1 MEERWT
7 AERLNE
13 ALLSHFG
20 HPAFREGQR
29 ETIRQVLNGE
39 DVVLVMPT
47 GSGKSLCYQL
57 TAMLMPG
64 VTIVVSPLIA
74 LMKDQVDALE
84 TKGIAA
90 TFINS
95 SISAGEMTQRLN
107 GVRSGRFKLVYIA
120 PERFR
125 NRQFREVLSQCD
137 LSLLTIDEAHCI
149 SQWGH
154 DFRPDYLNLK
164 SVAADFPAARILAV
178 TATATPEVR
187 GDIIVQLGMDGTVR
201 PAPSVIVT
209 GFARPNLYLKVERC
223 ATHRHKFLRLKSVI
237 EKHGCGIV
245 YCSTRKMVERV
256 AAMLADSGISALIY
270 HGAMSDNNRSETQ
283 NRFMADRSPVV
294 VATNAFGMG
303 VDRGDLNFVVHWDIP
318 GSLEA
323 YYQEVGRAG
332 RDGQAAWCEL
342 LFNYA
347 DIRTQQF
354 FLDGANP
361 TENDVLKLW
370 QAVQLSCMAEG
381 EVTRTQDEWAAQADI
396 KNSMTVGSVMAMMER
411 AGLIEREML
420 PGNRSFTVRLTADS
434 DLAGLTPQIRGLKT
448 KRDRDQH
455 KLTRLLQFIDTPGCR
470 HAFVLNYFGERIEAG
485 GCGGCDRCGSGAKSG
500 GAAPTEAQWVVIQ
513 KVLSCAARMKGRFG
527 ARRIAAVLHGEQ
539 DEALERHHLNQL
551 PTFGLL
557 AELPIQEIM
566 ALLAMLQSS
575 GCLEQSADIY
585 RMIALTPKGRS
596 VMLRELAGFQI
607 CWPESQGDAHPPKS
621 AAKGGRGSG
630 GAAVAPPAALN
641 GALVQ
646 QLREWARH
654 KAAAMGIPV
663 FQVLNRSTMEAI
675 AAALPA
681 DFASL
686 QDVKGMG
693 PVKVQRFGR
702 DILDIVVK
710 HN

>member
-1 MEERWT
+1 METPWT
-7 AERLNE
+7 TDKLNE
-13 ALLSHFG
+13 ALQRHFG
-20 HPAFREGQR
+20 HSAFREGQL
-29 ETIRQVLNGE
+29 ETIRQVLNGD

-57 TAMLMPG
+57 SAMLMPG

-95 SISAGEMTQRLN
+95 SISAGEMMQRLN

-125 NRQFREVLSQCD
+125 NRQFREVLSECD

-164 SVAADFPAARILAV
+164 GVVKDLPAARILAV

-187 GDIIVQLGMDGTVR
+187 DDIIVQLGLDGTIR
-201 PAPSVIVT
+201 PAPAVIVT

-223 ATHRHKFLRLKSVI
+223 ATHRHKFLRLKAVI
-237 EKHGCGIV
+237 ERHRCGIV

-256 AAMLADSGISALIY
+256 AAKLADSGISALTY
-270 HGAMSDNNRSETQ
+270 HGAMTDNNRSETQ
-283 NRFMADRSPVV
+283 NRFMTDDSPVV

-332 RDGQAAWCEL
+332 RDGQPAWCEL

-361 TENDVLKLW
+361 TESDVLKLW
-370 QAVQLSCMAEG
+370 QAVRLSCMAEG
-381 EVTRTQDEWAAQADI
+381 AVTCTQDEWAAQADI
-396 KNSMTVGSVMAMMER
+396 KNSMTAGSVMAMMER
-411 AGLIEREML
+411 AGLIERELMS
-420 PGNRSFTVRLTADS
+420 GNRSFTVRLTADS
-434 DLAGLTPQIRGLKT
+434 DIEGLAHQIKGLKT

-470 HAFVLNYFGERIEAG
+470 HAFVLSYFGERIETG
-485 GCGGCDRCGSGAKSG
+485 GCGGCDRCGDGSKSGA
-500 GAAPTEAQWVVIQ
+500 AAPTEEQWVVIQ
-513 KVLSCAARMKGRFG
+513 KVLSCVARMKGRFG
-527 ARRIAAVLHGEQ
+527 AKRIAAVLRGEP
-539 DEALERHHLNQL
+539 DETLERHQL
-551 PTFGLL
+551 HQLSTYGLL
-557 AELPIQEIM
+557 AELPLPSIM
-566 ALLAMLQSS
+566 AILTMLQSA
-575 GCLEQSADIY
+575 GCLEQSPDVY

-596 VMLRELAGFQI
+596 VMLRELAGFKI
-607 CWPESQGDAHPPKS
+607 CWPAGEGGGDGARSPRRGAKS
-621 AAKGGRGSG
+621 CG
-630 GAAVAPPAALN
+630 GAAVSPAAALSS
-641 GALVQ
+641 ALVD
-646 QLREWARH
+646 QLREWARR
-654 KAAAMGIPV
+654 KAALLGVPV

-681 DFASL
+681 DFAAL
-686 QDVKGMG
+686 EDVRGMG
-693 PVKVQRFGR
+693 PVKVQRFGG